1 MKKQLT
7 KRHMTK
13 FDYNIRLFSI
23 ITGIAFV
30 AALAFITP
38 LIDSVNASLNRTN
51 DQIKIQMLENNNTN
65 CVIDSFCISCTAGH
79 HFQRCVLRRSLQNSS
94 IQKQGFVF
102 LSNAKYLLCQKEIPH
117 LYSIW
122 RIRWSEIFRSAQYD
136 IKE

>member
-38 LIDSVNASLNRTN
+38 LIDSVSASLNRTN
-51 DQIKIQMLENNNTN
+51 DQIKIQMLENNNMNYDDEAVVAT
-65 CVIDSFCISCTAGH
+65 
-79 HFQRCVLRRSLQNSS
+79 SLN
-94 IQKQGFVF
+94 
-102 LSNAKYLLCQKEIPH
+102 NN
-117 LYSIW
+117 
-122 RIRWSEIFRSAQYD
+122 
-136 IKE
+136 